1 MGCATG
7 VVHAAEVVLVFGEG
21 RAGFAETAE
30 ALRAELSRSGLPSN
44 EVTRL
49 LSVTS
54 GDGAELVKF
63 QPRLIVTLGA
73 DALRQVLDTS
83 VRVPVLATLIP
94 RLTYDH
100 IVREQGRRWASLLS
114 VVYMDQP
121 FSRQLDFLRLALPQ
135 ARKIGVMWG
144 AESSMQQGALAS
156 AASSRQLELVSADA
170 KVDVPLASS
179 LRQALDGSDALLA
192 IADTHVFNANTI
204 SNILIGSYRA
214 RVPVIAFSPAY
225 VKAGA
230 MAAIYSTPA
239 HIGAQAGVLTKTLL
253 QNSQATYAQY
263 PSDFTISV
271 NERVANSLGFE
282 VDTAAL
288 LEKLKKLERKP

>member
-54 GDGAELVKF
+54 VDGAELVKF

-192 IADTHVFNANTI
+192 IADTHVFNVNTI

-239 HIGAQAGVLTKTLL
+239 HIGTQAGVLTKTLL

-271 NERVANSLGFE
+271 NERVANSLGYE